1 MLTFRESAQRE
12 KELSPL
18 HIIIPALSFE
28 LELQFPLRRTMRLLG
43 RKHHSEGEASGL
55 RVSELGNQMINR
67 RKRGDRH
74 IGLADGARR
83 SQLGPDHLEGSK
95 KERYEKYQGNIPLED
110 EEKYVRSKVENRPM
124 SELLFFD
131 DAKFTTSI
139 EFCFL
144 MTNHR
149 TTCCITIAFF
159 SIGSHRILHGIENLL
174 TLPHFFEQHRRL
186 CSLCRLDDSL
196 VQYYT
201 RAVC

>member
-1 MLTFRESAQRE
+1 
-12 KELSPL
+12 
-18 HIIIPALSFE
+18 
-28 LELQFPLRRTMRLLG
+28 MRLLD

-74 IGLADGARR
+74 IGLGDGARR

-124 SELLFFD
+124 SELCSY
-131 DAKFTTSI
+131 AKFTTSI
-139 EFCFL
+139 DFCFL
-144 MTNHR
+144 MMKHC
-149 TTCCITIAFF
+149 TTCYIAIT
-159 SIGSHRILHGIENLL
+159 SIGSHRILHGVENLRP
-174 TLPHFFEQHRRL
+174 LPHFVEQRRCV

-196 VQYYT
+196 VQNYT
-201 RAVC
+201 